1 MRPEIFPLLLLAGC
15 VSANI
20 PAASCKTLALPPVPQ
35 DVYLNIKG
43 NQVLSNAGGD
53 LLLRGYVQARSL
65 DAK

>member
-20 PAASCKTLALPPVPQ
+20 PNSCKTLALPPVPQ

-43 NQVLSNAGGD
+43 DQVISNAGGD
-53 LLLRGYVQARSL
+53 QLLRGYVQARSL